1 MINHSVATIEEKFV
15 ETAELNEDER
25 AFKSEKPSSCSH
37 CEKRFVEA
45 AELNQHEQANTS
57 DKPYSC
63 SNCEEIFTQSVELSK
78 HEEPTRVYLI
88 LNFRNTLYI
97 YLTVQ

>member
-1 MINHSVATIEEKFV
+1 MKEPTRVINHSVATIEEKFV
-15 ETAELNEDER
+15 EAAELSKDER

-57 DKPYSC
+57 DKPYRS
-63 SNCEEIFTQSVELSK
+63 L
-78 HEEPTRVYLI
+78 L
-88 LNFRNTLYI
+88 
-97 YLTVQ
+97 